1 MRKLVILLGLLLVV
15 AVPAL
20 AWAALPR
27 PTQVEIVE
35 LPNDD
40 GTGLGVLW
48 YWDGDFPVGATV
60 TIECEIAGEM
70 IDEYSLSAENL
81 ERLLAAREWLREH
94 VGPILPDMYAAN
106 ATLDAAKT
114 ELQFAVA
121 NREATARQL
130 RLTMW
135 QRQNEF
141 SALQRQRDKLWE
153 KFSSRVM
160 AGRTN
165 LFEQQIDAQF
175 TSAMLNAGLW
185 AATNAAELDQDKLNV
200 KGEFANR
207 FGHDPPEAD
216 KLCTEVNS
224 YTVLNPQVINGTYT
238 GEPDEIDYEPA
249 KQRSLPF
256 KANTTYNLRMVVN
269 YNGESAV
276 YGLPSGAPK
285 INYFNSSLLNNL
297 IFAVGF
303 AIVIL
308 VAIMIARRNPNIF
321 IRRISGLEAVD
332 EAIGRAT
339 EMGKPVLYICGLD
352 SLASLSTLAAINILG
367 RVARRIADYDS
378 DLIVPHRDP
387 IVLTVA
393 QEVVREAYIDQGR
406 PDAYKEDNI
415 FFATDDQFSFTATT
429 CAIMMRDK
437 PAANFFMGYY
447 YAESLLLAE
456 TGASTGAIQIAG
468 TDALHQLPFFI
479 TTCDYTL
486 IGEELYAASAYL
498 SREPMLLGSLKGQDV
513 GKALIMLLIVIQ
525 TLLFAIH
532 AIMVKLNPAYAQ
544 TSWDWLKVLVEALGR

>member
-15 AVPAL
+15 AAPAL

-48 YWDGDFPVGATV
+48 YWEGDFPVGATV
-60 TIECEIAGEM
+60 TIECEVTEAM
-70 IDEYSLSAENL
+70 IDEYALSAENL
-81 ERLLAAREWLREH
+81 ERLAVAREWLREQ
-94 VGPILPDMYAAN
+94 VGPILPEMYAAN
-106 ATLDAAKT
+106 ETLDAVKA
-114 ELQFAVA
+114 ELQLADA
-121 NREATARQL
+121 NREATTPQL

-141 SALQRQRDKLWE
+141 SALQRQRDELWE
-153 KFSSRVM
+153 KFNSRVM
-160 AGRTN
+160 VRRNN
-165 LFEQQIDAQF
+165 LFEQNIDAQF
-175 TSAMLNAGLW
+175 ISAMLDSGLW
-185 AATNAAELDQDKLNV
+185 AASTPALDQGKISV
-200 KGEFANR
+200 KGDHANR
-207 FGHDPPEAD
+207 FGHDPSEAD
-216 KLCTEVNS
+216 KLYTEVNS
-224 YTVLNPQVINGTYT
+224 YVVLNPQVISGTYT
-238 GEPDEIDYEPA
+238 GEPDEIDYTPV
-249 KQRSLPF
+249 KQSSLPF
-256 KANTTYNLRMVVN
+256 IANTTYNLRMVVAH
-269 YNGESAV
+269 NGESVV
-276 YGLPSGAPK
+276 YDLPSGTPR
-285 INYFNSSLLNNL
+285 INYFNSSVLNNL

-339 EMGKPVLYICGLD
+339 EMGKPVLYLCGLE

-378 DLIVPHRDP
+378 DLIVPNRDP

-513 GKALIMLLIVIQ
+513 GKAMIMLFIVIQ
-525 TLLFAIH
+525 TLLFIFS
-532 AIMVKLNPAYAQ
+532 PE
-544 TSWDWLKVLVEALGR
+544 WDWLKALVEAL

>member
-1 MRKLVILLGLLLVV
+1 
-15 AVPAL
+15 
-20 AWAALPR
+20 
-27 PTQVEIVE
+27 
-35 LPNDD
+35 
-40 GTGLGVLW
+40 
-48 YWDGDFPVGATV
+48 
-60 TIECEIAGEM
+60 
-70 IDEYSLSAENL
+70 
-81 ERLLAAREWLREH
+81 
-94 VGPILPDMYAAN
+94 
-106 ATLDAAKT
+106 
-114 ELQFAVA
+114 
-121 NREATARQL
+121 
-130 RLTMW
+130 MW
-135 QRQNEF
+135 QRQNEY
-141 SALQRQRDKLWE
+141 SALQMQRDELWE

-160 AGRTN
+160 VRRN
-165 LFEQQIDAQF
+165 NIFEQSIDLQF
-175 TSAMLNAGLW
+175 ISAMLDSGLW
-185 AATNAAELDQDKLNV
+185 AATNAAGLDQDKLDV

-207 FGHDPPEAD
+207 FGHDPPEAN
-216 KLCTEVNS
+216 KLYTEINS
-224 YTVLNPQVINGTYT
+224 YVVLNPQVINDTYT
-238 GEPDEIDYEPA
+238 DEPDDVDYTSV

-256 KANTTYNLRMVVN
+256 EANTAYNLRMVVN
-269 YNGESAV
+269 SNGESAV
-276 YGLPSGAPK
+276 YDLPSGTPR
-285 INYFNSSLLNNL
+285 INYFNSSVLNNL

-339 EMGKPVLYICGLD
+339 EMGKPVLYLCGLE

-378 DLIVPHRDP
+378 DLIVPNRDP

-513 GKALIMLLIVIQ
+513 GKAMIMLFIVIQ
-525 TLLFAIH
+525 TLLFIFS
-532 AIMVKLNPAYAQ
+532 PE
-544 TSWDWLKVLVEALGR
+544 WDWLKALVEAL